1 MTELHSEPSAENP
14 QATAPELWGPVA
26 SLFLGGGI
34 FTIYSVAQALVL
46 FASLF
51 FLSLSQRGQVSGLQF
66 ALATLIAC
74 PFGIALVIAA
84 VRLHPRRRGPSVREY
99 LGLRGARLR
108 DVAISVLLLGAFMA
122 VYNGS
127 TRWLGR
133 PTVPEFM
140 LEAYASAGS
149 LPLLYLAIVIA
160 APLFEELLF
169 RGFLL
174 PGLVRSRL
182 GTAGGI
188 AVASLA
194 FAVPHL
200 QYDLYDMSWVFV
212 LGALLGFVR
221 WKTGSLWLVFGL
233 HALNNLLA
241 TLETGWF
248 LAQR

>member
-14 QATAPELWGPVA
+14 EATAPELWGPVA
-26 SLFLGGGI
+26 SLLLGAGI
-34 FTIYSVAQALVL
+34 FTVYSVAQAVVL

-51 FLSLSQRGQVSGLQF
+51 LVSWSPGSQVSGLQF
-66 ALATLIAC
+66 ALSTVIAC
-74 PFGIALVIAA
+74 PLGIAVVIAA
-84 VRLHPRRRGPSVREY
+84 VRFRSRRRGSSVRRY
-99 LGLRGARLR
+99 LGLRGVRLR
-108 DVAISVLLLGAFMA
+108 DVALSVLLLGVFMT
-122 VYNGS
+122 VYNAS

-133 PTVPEFM
+133 PTVPDFM
-140 LEAYASAGS
+140 LEAYASARF

-182 GTAGGI
+182 GVGGGI

-200 QYDLYDMSWVFV
+200 QYDLYDMSWVFL

-221 WKTGSLWLVFGL
+221 WKTGSVWLAFGL

-241 TLETGWF
+241 TLETAWF
-248 LAQR
+248 LAHR